1 MKNIPAAFFE
11 VSPYW
16 AKTLSEAKTVRD
28 IEDAID
34 ESGVERSISN
44 PQHCIVGEAYHDA
57 FKCKDGDYKGC
68 KECHNFSWRFG
79 AIMQGD
85 HDGTGNRK
93 QQMLQNV
100 KDFTDHWRAEH
111 NPLLD
116 QELET
121 EKIPIR
127 P

>member
-11 VSPYW
+11 VSPFW
-16 AKTLSEAKTVRD
+16 AKVMSEAKTIRD
-28 IEDAID
+28 IEGHLDD
-34 ESGVERSISN
+34 NGKERSISD

-57 FKCKDGDYKGC
+57 FKVREGDYGGC
-68 KECHNFSWRFG
+68 KECHDFSWRFG
-79 AIMQGD
+79 QIMHGE
-85 HDGTGNRK
+85 HDGRGNRK

-111 NPLLD
+111 NPLLEMD
-116 QELET
+116 TDT
-121 EKIPIR
+121 EPITVR